1 MKATFKRRIAKGFLL
16 FFPTLALSL
25 CSCIGASNANTLV
38 DREWQDNASVISVTA
53 KGKSYG
59 YTASVYE
66 SMKYKR
72 NGATAISIHFVYDEC
87 EERQIDYKGVE
98 YLIIMKGED
107 KII

>member
-1 MKATFKRRIAKGFLL
+1 MKTTLKRKMAKGFLL
-16 FFPTLALSL
+16 LFPTLALSL
-25 CSCIGASNANTLV
+25 CSCIGASTSNTLI
-38 DREWQDNASVISVTA
+38 DKEWQDNASVISVTA

-66 SMKYKR
+66 SMAYKR
-72 NGATAISIHFVYDEC
+72 NGATAISIRLVYDEC

-98 YLIIMKGED
+98 YLIIRKGED

>member
-1 MKATFKRRIAKGFLL
+1 MKKRRVAKGFLL
-16 FFPTLALSL
+16 LFPTLALSL